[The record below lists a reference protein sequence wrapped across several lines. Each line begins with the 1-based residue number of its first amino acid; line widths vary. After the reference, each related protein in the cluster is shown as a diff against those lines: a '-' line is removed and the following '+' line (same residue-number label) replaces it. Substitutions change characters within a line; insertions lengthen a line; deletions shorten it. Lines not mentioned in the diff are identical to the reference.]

1 MRQKKKASIQST
13 NFKHTILTADFI
25 KKYFIVLSLLAF
37 SCDSYRYT
45 VIYDKSELTEDVIL
59 DRAIKEEEHILTIV
73 FTKSMN
79 YSEISIRSE
88 SLDFRTFSTYYDQ
101 KLENCPDKYCMTIK
115 VNNRTDISLKINNE
129 KIELHHGISNN
140 YKFLIVDK
148 SAKGIKLKYTNY
160 L

>member
-1 MRQKKKASIQST
+1 M
-13 NFKHTILTADFI
+13 TADFI

-45 VIYDKSELTEDVIL
+45 IIYDKSELTEDIIV
-59 DRAIKEEEHILTIV
+59 DRAIKDEEHILTIV
-73 FTKSMN
+73 FTKSMIN
-79 YSEISIRSE
+79 SEISIKSE
-88 SLDFRTFSTYYDQ
+88 SLDFRTSSTYYDQ
-101 KLENCPDKYCMTIK
+101 KLENCTDKYCMTIK

-129 KIELHHGISNN
+129 KIELQDGISDN